1 MNSVANQK
9 QETKRVNIAPYIIV
23 PLLIILLTFGGLF
36 LYVYSK
42 RDVARIVVDFP
53 ITERMIYLEIKNME
67 RAGVKPQTNS
77 TATEIQEFYSTA
89 RTKAITNLTDFF
101 VVLQKAKDT
110 NQYDIPNEQIEQR
123 IKDVISISQLNTLDE
138 YLTEGEVSESEF
150 RTQVRNQLVYEKM
163 TEPLRAGVGQ
173 PTTSEL
179 EEYFN
184 TIKDQLVVPETV
196 DYEVIVVPDE
206 KTRNKVLEELTKGK
220 GNNFAEVAKKYST
233 DLASRENG
241 GKMIAVPKES
251 ITEVEVSNALFP
263 PTPTF
268 PLKLEQGIIQPIV
281 TQKSGEYIIR
291 LNKRNPAQQSTLYGT
306 ISLYNSETK
315 KYEKVEIKPQVVS
328 MWQSSKGDSVVSAY
342 VKRLS
347 DYYESRI
354 YDRVKGNMPWA
365 SLEKFFSSIFGNSL
379 WNNIMGVEDK

>member
-1 MNSVANQK
+1 MANQK

-206 KTRNKVLEELTKGK
+206 KTRNK
-220 GNNFAEVAKKYST
+220 
-233 DLASRENG
+233 
-241 GKMIAVPKES
+241 
-251 ITEVEVSNALFP
+251 
-263 PTPTF
+263 
-268 PLKLEQGIIQPIV
+268 
-281 TQKSGEYIIR
+281 
-291 LNKRNPAQQSTLYGT
+291 
-306 ISLYNSETK
+306 
-315 KYEKVEIKPQVVS
+315 
-328 MWQSSKGDSVVSAY
+328 
-342 VKRLS
+342 
-347 DYYESRI
+347 
-354 YDRVKGNMPWA
+354 
-365 SLEKFFSSIFGNSL
+365 
-379 WNNIMGVEDK
+379 

>member
-1 MNSVANQK
+1 MANQK

-251 ITEVEVSNALFP
+251 ITEIEVSNALFP

-365 SLEKFFSSIFGNSL
+365 GLEKFFSSIFGNSL

>member
-1 MNSVANQK
+1 MANQK

-263 PTPTF
+263 PTPNF

>member
-1 MNSVANQK
+1 VANQK

>member
-1 MNSVANQK
+1 MANQK

>member
-110 NQYDIPNEQIEQR
+110 KQYDIPNEQIEQR
-123 IKDVISISQLNTLDE
+123 IKDVISISQLNTIDE

-163 TEPLRAGVGQ
+163 TEPLRAEVGQ
-173 PTTSEL
+173 PTTTEL
-179 EEYFN
+179 EEYFD

-206 KTRNKVLEELTKGK
+206 KTRNKVLEELTKEK

>member
-1 MNSVANQK
+1 MANQK
-9 QETKRVNIAPYIIV
+9 QETKRVNVAPYIII
-23 PLLIILLTFGGLF
+23 PLLLILVTFGGLF

-67 RAGVKPQTNS
+67 RFGIKPQTNS

-89 RTKAITNLTDFF
+89 RAKAITNLTDFF
-101 VVLQKAKDT
+101 VVLQKARDT
-110 NQYDIPNEQIEQR
+110 NQYDIPGDQIEQR
-123 IKDVISISQLNTLDE
+123 IKDVLAMSQMNTLDE

-150 RTQVRNQLVYEKM
+150 RTQVKNQLIYEKM
-163 TEPLRAGVGQ
+163 TDPLRAKVGQ
-173 PTTSEL
+173 PMAAEL

-184 TIKDQLVVPETV
+184 TVKDQLVVPETV
-196 DYEVIVVPDE
+196 DFDMIVVPDE
-206 KTRNKVLEELTKGK
+206 KTRNKVLEELAKGK

-241 GKMIAVPKES
+241 GRMISVPKDS
-251 ITEVEVSNALFP
+251 IPEVEVKNALFP
-263 PTPTF
+263 PTPNF

-281 TQKSGEYIIR
+281 TQKSGEYIVR
-291 LNKRNPAQQSTLYGT
+291 LNKRNPAQKPALYGT
-306 ISLYNSETK
+306 VSLYNAESK

-328 MWQSSKGDSVVSAY
+328 MWQNTKGESAVSAY

-365 SLEKFFSSIFGNSL
+365 GLERFFSSIFGNSL
-379 WNNIMGVEDK
+379 WNQIMGVEDK